1 MRFRGKVKLE
11 STINNSAHSIPQK
24 EIISL
29 DTSQTEGKKRSHF
42 FVLKMWK
49 YVEGIRKFLEVLS
62 STIFAKCRPN
72 TQKGSIKIPS

>member
-11 STINNSAHSIPQK
+11 STINNSVHSIPQK

-29 DTSQTEGKKRSHF
+29 DTSPTEEKKRSPF

-49 YVEGIRKFLEVLS
+49 YVEGIRKFLKVLS

-72 TQKGSIKIPS
+72 TQGGSIKIPS